1 MATPKQAADKKTE
14 DYWTNYFGEYGRMF
28 VREIPRVI
36 KAAVLPDFRR
46 TANGEQRRIE
56 VKASQVVPLGYTVT
70 AENGLHLDG
79 VVRMTVAEKGELRTA
94 QRLFHAEF
102 NADGDLAVLNTR
114 KAPVA

>member
-1 MATPKQAADKKTE
+1 MATHKQAADKKTE

-36 KAAVLPDFRR
+36 KAAILPDFRR
-46 TANGEQRRIE
+46 AASATQVKTA
-56 VKASQVVPLGYTVT
+56 QVIPLGYSVT
-70 AENGLHLDG
+70 SDSGLHLDG
-79 VVRMTVAEKGELRTA
+79 VVRMTLATRGELRTA

-102 NADGDLAVLNTR
+102 NAQGDLAVLDTV